1 MKKKI
6 LCKNSQLG
14 ALKKILEINKI
25 KFDVITRDS
34 IFGMHIISFD
44 SYETLRKAKDCLRN
58 NVSFRQIGTNV

>member
-14 ALKKILEINKI
+14 FVKKILETNNI
-25 KFDVITRDS
+25 KFNLVTQDP

-44 SYETLRKAKDCLRN
+44 SYEILKKAKDCLRN
-58 NVSFRQIGTNV
+58 NVSFKQIGMSI